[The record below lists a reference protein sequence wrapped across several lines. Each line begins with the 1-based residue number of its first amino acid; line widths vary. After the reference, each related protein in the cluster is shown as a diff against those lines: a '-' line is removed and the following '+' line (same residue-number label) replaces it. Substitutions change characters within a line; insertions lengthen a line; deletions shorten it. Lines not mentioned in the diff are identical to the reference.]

1 MTGCRTIQKDQGQ
14 RCGRSGW
21 TTAIRRPSPRMR
33 KRLHPRTFASIVA
46 AIILVLVAEPLEGAR
61 AAFAPGIAE
70 PLSGIA
76 PRSAEAS
83 VAAALPPFA
92 IHVASTLDKSRPAP
106 VLVVLHG
113 FGSSGQ
119 EMIAP
124 FVAEA
129 ERLGWIVVAPTF
141 NYRDWTDPEQVR
153 LDEASLIPAIRGML
167 ESLPG
172 KVGTSVESRALI
184 FGFSRGA
191 QLGHR
196 YAFFYPETVRGVV
209 TVGAGTYTLP
219 RPQVQT
225 EKGNQTLAFPY
236 GISDLANYTGRQFDP
251 AALQR
256 IPFLIAVGA
265 TDNRRTDV
273 PRQWDAIE
281 GSTRVERAQTFVAAL
296 NDIGVHAE
304 LRVVP
309 FTDHEVTSIIRDFGC
324 DFLQHSPG

>member
-21 TTAIRRPSPRMR
+21 TTAIRRSSPRMR

-124 FVAEA
+124 FVSEA

-141 NYRDWTDPEQVR
+141 NYRDWTDPEQV
-153 LDEASLIPAIRGML
+153 
-167 ESLPG
+167 
-172 KVGTSVESRALI
+172 
-184 FGFSRGA
+184 
-191 QLGHR
+191 
-196 YAFFYPETVRGVV
+196 
-209 TVGAGTYTLP
+209 
-219 RPQVQT
+219 
-225 EKGNQTLAFPY
+225 
-236 GISDLANYTGRQFDP
+236 
-251 AALQR
+251 
-256 IPFLIAVGA
+256 
-265 TDNRRTDV
+265 
-273 PRQWDAIE
+273 
-281 GSTRVERAQTFVAAL
+281 
-296 NDIGVHAE
+296 
-304 LRVVP
+304 
-309 FTDHEVTSIIRDFGC
+309 
-324 DFLQHSPG
+324 